1 MFERYTE
8 KARRVIFF
16 ARYEASEYGSA
27 YIETEHMLLG
37 LLREDPSLMK
47 CLPRAQGTEIRTEI
61 EKHITRHERISTSV
75 EIPLTTES
83 KKILELAAEESNRRG
98 QRHIGT
104 EHLLLGMLRMETSLA
119 GKILRARG
127 VNMEALE
134 EQIAKGVDSG
144 RVGVGSGR
152 VGIGSGRIRVSARAG
167 IGPEPELTL
176 NSFLAGLKSHGWD
189 RLAPFFASHMQFI
202 DFSGKRWTG
211 RKEIEKNFEVLLAP
225 YAKKDVTFLLETSVT
240 ESALMVA
247 SILWENVTAGGQ
259 SANSS
264 HRMTIV
270 LAADEED
277 WAIFLLQVTPVLAH

>member
-1 MFERYTE
+1 MFERYT
-8 KARRVIFF
+8 KNARRVVFF

-37 LLREDPSLMK
+37 LLREDPFLMTK
-47 CLPRAQGTEIRTEI
+47 CLKPGAQGTEIRTEI

-75 EIPLTTES
+75 EVPLTDES
-83 KKILELAAEESNRRG
+83 KKILELAAEESKRLG

-134 EQIAKGVDSG
+134 EQLAKGVDSG
-144 RVGVGSGR
+144 GAGVD
-152 VGIGSGRIRVSARAG
+152 SGRIKVSARAG
-167 IGPEPELTL
+167 IGRGPTVTL
-176 NSFLAGLKSHGWD
+176 NRFLAGLKSYDWD
-189 RLAPFFASHMQFI
+189 RLAPFFARNVQFI
-202 DFSGKRWTG
+202 DFSGKPWTG
-211 RKEIEKNFEVLLAP
+211 RDEIEKNFEVLFAP
-225 YAKKDVTFLLETSVT
+225 YVKKDVTFLLESSVT
-240 ESALMVA
+240 EPAVMVA

-259 SANSS
+259 STRSM

-277 WAIFLLQVTPVLAH
+277 WAIVLLQMTPVLAR